1 MNEIERPVFVVGCC
15 NSGTTILW
23 RALMD
28 QKEFDGPK
36 FEGQDLKELPQ
47 CMRQYLGRKTFRM
60 WAHPKFKSAH
70 HLREKD
76 YEPALS
82 ERLRSVYREHCKD
95 GTRLLEKSPPNSLR
109 TRFLQ
114 RSFPDAYFV
123 IIVRNGFAVSEGIV
137 RKRSYDPDRP
147 HMAGLPTTI
156 EQAAEQ
162 WSNANR
168 TLLRDKR
175 LLRRSITIR
184 YEDLV
189 CDTANVLQSILRFCE
204 CLTPNLE
211 VPRFQED
218 LNEKQTARLSPEE
231 KKAIR
236 RVAGDMLHY
245 FGYL

>member
-1 MNEIERPVFVVGCC
+1 
-15 NSGTTILW
+15 
-23 RALMD
+23 
-28 QKEFDGPK
+28 
-36 FEGQDLKELPQ
+36 
-47 CMRQYLGRKTFRM
+47 M
-60 WAHPKFKSAH
+60 WAHSRFKSTY
-70 HLREKD
+70 HLTEKSH
-76 YEPALS
+76 EPALG
-82 ERLRSVYREHCKD
+82 ERLGSIYREHCQD

-114 RSFPDAYFV
+114 STFPNACFV

-137 RKRSYDPDRP
+137 RKRSYDPDRQ
-147 HMAGLPTTI
+147 HMAGLRTTI

-162 WSNANR
+162 WANANR
-168 TLLRDKR
+168 TLLQDKPF
-175 LLRRSITIR
+175 LRRSITIR

-189 CDTANVLQSILRFCE
+189 CDSANVLQSILRFCE

-211 VPRFQED
+211 VPRFQKD

-231 KKAIR
+231 KNAIR